1 MINLAAPTLPIPGG
15 ALADLLPGGGTV
27 SAQNGG
33 FADLLALQ
41 AGQSEAPVAPPA
53 LQLSTTLTVQPASEP
68 ATALPVSGKILP
80 VGLAAL
86 PPVVQPPVVQ
96 PSVVQPSAAQPEV
109 TAAALVTAPIM
120 IEAIRAV
127 AVPAAKVATE
137 AADPAPE
144 TAPTA
149 AVVLTM
155 PALRPQLARPAGKA
169 ALREEPQTAAQSTPE
184 EAETEVPVADQP
196 GTVNASARVLTFEL
210 AQVAMPILAAPV
222 AERAAAQQDASQP
235 EAAPMPARTL
245 PVQTAQAAVPQELDI
260 KADVQV
266 QTASTGPQVPAPVS
280 QDRLV
285 AASAAAPLLVTLEQ
299 STNQTVVQPARAV
312 RIAAQP
318 VVAPL
323 ALMVEEAPAPVVPT
337 AQLLR
342 AEPQRPEPQRAEPAI
357 AVATAAEDR
366 PATAAPR
373 QRAVATVLPADTTA
387 APLAAPQLASQ
398 PDLQPLTVT
407 TPPRAERPV
416 DFAELVDRLATA
428 RETAMPDR
436 MQVAVNHAEFGK
448 VSLRFEADGSGLNV
462 AMSSAD
468 PDFARA
474 VAAAAPAAAQQFA
487 SNGDALPQRSAS
499 EQSSAAGQAPSQ
511 QQNSPQQ
518 SRAETRSAERVLTRN
533 PSPDDGDEQA
543 PARRGLFA

>member
-41 AGQSEAPVAPPA
+41 AGQGEAPAAPSA

-86 PPVVQPPVVQ
+86 PSVVQ
-96 PSVVQPSAAQPEV
+96 PSVVQPEA

-127 AVPAAKVATE
+127 AVPAAKTATE

-144 TAPTA
+144 TAPA
-149 AVVLTM
+149 AAAVLTM

-169 ALREEPQTAAQSTPE
+169 ALREEPQTASQSTPE
-184 EAETEVPVADQP
+184 DAEAEAPIADQP
-196 GTVNASARVLTFEL
+196 VTVNASARVLTFEL
-210 AQVAMPILAAPV
+210 AAGAMPVVAAPV
-222 AERAAAQQDASQP
+222 AERAVAQPDASQP

-245 PVQTAQAAVPQELDI
+245 AVQSAAAAAPQELQI
-260 KADVQV
+260 NADEQV
-266 QTASTGPQVPAPVS
+266 QTASTGPQAPATAP

-285 AASAAAPLLVTLEQ
+285 PASAAAPLLVTLEQ
-299 STNQTVVQPARAV
+299 SADQIVAQPARAV

-318 VVAPL
+318 VAVQQAVAAPL

-337 AQLLR
+337 AHMLR
-342 AEPQRPEPQRAEPAI
+342 SEPQRTEPAI

-366 PATAAPR
+366 PVTSAPR

-407 TPPRAERPV
+407 TAPRAERPV

-487 SNGDALPQRSAS
+487 SNGDALPQRGAS